1 MLRMQAGRCAAMT
14 ALCRE
19 RLLRPAASAAIT
31 VSPNRLVY
39 RAAFSVQVHAVM
51 RAQANHR
58 TVAIQLA
65 ASNTAVRVAA
75 SKHYLVA
82 RTRDRKA

>member
-31 VSPNRLVY
+31 VLPTHLVY
-39 RAAFSVQVHAVM
+39 RAAPWVQVHAVM
-51 RAQANHR
+51 REQANHR
-58 TVAIQLA
+58 TAATQLA
-65 ASNTAVRVAA
+65 ASNTAVQVAVA
-75 SKHYLVA
+75 KHYLVA
-82 RTRDRKA
+82 RTRDKKA